1 MIWIVLLLSLTVGLA
16 DGWFY
21 RRHVRQRSRT
31 VRAGFIAATA
41 FTDALPLLTG
51 CLLGLLRDNSTAVMA
66 VAMWVF
72 FVYQLAILPRMAYYF
87 FHHFGLKRTGGVAA
101 LAAALWLIWGATYGR
116 TTYVVNEVELHY
128 PQLPA
133 AFDGLRIV
141 QFSDV
146 HIGTLVCR
154 DRELQRLADTIN
166 ALRPDVAIFT
176 GDLVNVRYTELDTE
190 AMHILGSIEA
200 PWGVI
205 SNLGNHDTG
214 VYVKDTL
221 ALPVEVNTAR
231 LVERQRAMGWQ
242 LPDNETVYL
251 TRGGD
256 TIAVTGIS
264 FDPAFRKQRH
274 NRTLELDL
282 ASIYK
287 GVPQHYFNITV
298 SHLPQLWEQITALG
312 YGDLT
317 LSGHIHAMQMSLN
330 LGRWRLSPARFFYK
344 RWSGLYEQDGRY
356 LYINDGIGY
365 VGFPMRLGAY
375 PEITVITLKR

>member
-1 MIWIVLLLSLTVGLA
+1 MIWIVILLSLAVGLA
-16 DGWFY
+16 DVWFY
-21 RRHVRQRSRT
+21 RRHLRSRARA
-31 VRAGFIAATA
+31 VRIGFIAAAA
-41 FTDALPLLTG
+41 FTDTLPLLVG
-51 CLLGLLRDNSTAVMA
+51 CILGLLRDNPTPAVA
-66 VAMWVF
+66 VAMWAF
-72 FVYQLAILPRMAYYF
+72 FVYQLAVVPRMAYYF
-87 FHHFGLKRTGGVAA
+87 FHHFGLKRTGAVVAA
-101 LAAALWLIWGATYGR
+101 AAALWLVWGATYGR
-116 TTYVVNEVELHY
+116 TRYVVNEVELHY

-133 AFDGLRIV
+133 AFDGLRIA

-154 DRELQRLADTIN
+154 ERELQRLAETLN
-166 ALRPDVAIFT
+166 ALRPDVVFFT

-190 AMHILGSIEA
+190 AMRILGSIEA
-200 PWGVI
+200 PLGVI

-242 LPDNETVYL
+242 LPDNETLYL
-251 TRGGD
+251 ARDGD

-264 FDPAFRKQRH
+264 FDPEFRKQRH
-274 NRTLELDL
+274 DRTLALDL
-282 ASIYK
+282 APVYE
-287 GVPQHYFNITV
+287 GVPQSLFNITV

-317 LSGHIHAMQMSLN
+317 LAGHIHAMQMSLN
-330 LGRWRLSPARFFYK
+330 LGRWRFSPAQIFYK